1 MPTESNKLSMLKSVH
16 FTDYS
21 IQDFCRITLDDN
33 HIHNPDFMSPMGKQV
48 VVPGMFIFAIAAK
61 LAAAHVSKIRHIHV
75 LFGSMISRGDAVR
88 IGYEVVE
95 DGIRLLAVNGDDC
108 LSIRDE
114 HSVASIYPRVHEIS
128 SDGRIQQLRIEEKQL
143 DRFHQLTGEA
153 DKAVNDFLFAV
164 AYASKALN
172 MSIGDPYTETETEI
186 NKLIDTSVN
195 PARSAPFY
203 QTLDIHLPE
212 KGVSIDSGQIDY
224 AISYIREKKNRS
236 YLAHAH
242 CSQNGQTIY
251 HSVYRMIA
259 IPERLILRMFKDL

>member
-1 MPTESNKLSMLKSVH
+1 MLKSVN
-16 FTDYS
+16 FTDKS

-88 IGYEVVE
+88 IGYEMFE
-95 DGIRLLAVNGDDC
+95 DGIRLLALNGEDC

-114 HSVASIYPRVHEIS
+114 HSVASIYAKEHEIS
-128 SDGRIQQLRIEEKQL
+128 SGGRIQKLRIEEKQL
-143 DRFHQLTGEA
+143 DKFHHLTGEA

-172 MSIGDPYTETETEI
+172 MSIGDPYTETEAEI
-186 NKLIDTSVN
+186 NTLIDTSVN

-236 YLAHAH
+236 YLAQAH